1 MNRQEVKEKAEQIWK
16 SENPSEID
24 SFNQEK
30 NNFIEAFMKGFD
42 YAVDSFQKDFYE
54 IVKEN
59 CGEEYAKEVFGT

>member
-42 YAVDSFQKDFYE
+42 YAIDLLENSFHE